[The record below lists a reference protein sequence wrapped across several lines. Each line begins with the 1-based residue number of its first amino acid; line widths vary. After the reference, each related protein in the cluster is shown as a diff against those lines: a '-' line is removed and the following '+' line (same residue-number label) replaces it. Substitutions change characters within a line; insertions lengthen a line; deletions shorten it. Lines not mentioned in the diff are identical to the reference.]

1 MNLKHLNFIK
11 AVAELGS
18 FSLGASA
25 CNVTQPTLSTAI
37 GQVEKQLGASLFERT
52 TRSVV
57 LSPFGKHLLPAIEQV
72 LSSNAELSRSAASY
86 LSPDIKMVRVGLS
99 PIVDMAKLVEALA
112 PFIKRNPRVE
122 VHYKECFL
130 DDLETRLAAETIDIA
145 VRPLVSSD
153 KANTQNVLLYRDP
166 WVFLPSG
173 GANQITAV
181 TTKLAEIAKGNL
193 ILTAGHCGLAQAT
206 RQMFERASLKL
217 SEYPGKPISY
227 SAVQE
232 WADLGIG
239 SGILPASKI
248 TGGDTR
254 KFLPLLDQN
263 GGASH
268 LEIFLS
274 WKAPAPDRPH
284 LRALKKYLQ
293 LSTGKNKHLN

>member
-1 MNLKHLNFIK
+1 MNAKHLNFVK

-18 FSLGASA
+18 FSLAASA
-25 CNVTQPTLSTAI
+25 CNVTQPTLSAAI
-37 GQVEKQLGASLFERT
+37 GQVEKRLGALLFERT

-72 LSSNAELSRSAASY
+72 LNSNIELSRSAASY
-86 LSPDIKMVRVGLS
+86 LTPDIKMVRVGLS
-99 PIVDMAKLVEALA
+99 PIVDMVKLVEALT
-112 PFIKRNPRVE
+112 PFIQRNPSVE

-145 VRPLVSSD
+145 VRPLVNSD
-153 KANTQNVLLYRDP
+153 TANSQNVLLYRDP
-166 WVFLPSG
+166 WVFLPCG
-173 GANQITAV
+173 DADQTGAETA
-181 TTKLAEIAKGNL
+181 KLADISKGSL
-193 ILTAGHCGLAQAT
+193 ILTAGYCGLAQAT

-217 SEYPGKPISY
+217 IEYPGKPISY

-232 WADLGIG
+232 WTGLGIG

-248 TGGDTR
+248 SGQDMR
-254 KFLPLLDQN
+254 NFLPLLDQD
-263 GGASH
+263 GAATH

-284 LRALKKYLQ
+284 LQALKKHLQ
-293 LSTGKNKHLN
+293 VGSRKNIR